1 MEALLC
7 RDHVFQAFSLP
18 HLIPLVFIGFFGV
31 AVILYAK
38 KLEPKSKHRLLLLLS
53 FLPFLGSFIIYP
65 FAWYEGDL
73 NIKEDLPLHLCRF
86 LALSAP
92 VVVWKGNRFWIG
104 VFYFWIITGTLNA
117 NITPDVQYGFPNW
130 TYFSYWLT
138 HSFLLII
145 PFYYVFVFR
154 LDIRWRDF
162 KNAYVMMNVFLLTTL
177 AVNYILGANYMYT
190 KQKPPVATMLDM
202 LGPWPVYLITGQL
215 LVLALFFIAYLPFF
229 IKRKEYRIISFAP
242 LSKDWLR

>member
-53 FLPFLGSFIIYP
+53 FLPFLGSFMIYP

-92 VVVWKGNRFWIG
+92 VV
-104 VFYFWIITGTLNA
+104 A